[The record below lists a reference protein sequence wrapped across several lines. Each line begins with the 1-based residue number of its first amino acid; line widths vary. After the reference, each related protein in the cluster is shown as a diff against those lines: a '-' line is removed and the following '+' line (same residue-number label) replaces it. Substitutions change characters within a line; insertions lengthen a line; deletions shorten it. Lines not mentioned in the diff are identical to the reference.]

1 MPIRELPALDLLPL
15 EPHLPA
21 RLRAPAFALQS
32 LLFGA
37 AAAARARR
45 ADADL
50 HYTREWLVARWFDRM
65 GLPYVLEEHRS
76 HLERPSTRQ
85 SIAATHGLAASYRAA
100 GVPAEK
106 IVVAPDGVDVAA
118 FGAVAATPLE
128 ARQRFDLPTDGV
140 LVGYVGRFQ
149 TMNAEKGIVDLLDA
163 AAAAPEPCLGRARFA
178 FVGGPMALVPAYLDA
193 ARQRGLDTARLTFR
207 DRIAHAE
214 VPTLLRALD
223 VCVMPFPDTP
233 HYRHDMSPL
242 KMFEYMAAG
251 RAILATDLP
260 SVREVLV
267 DGESALLV
275 PPGDAPALARGMCR
289 LLADADL
296 RERLGVRAR
305 AEAARYSW
313 DARARRLLEGL
324 PSLPGGRR
332 VAPRPGGPVYR

>member
-1 MPIRELPALDLLPL
+1 
-15 EPHLPA
+15 
-21 RLRAPAFALQS
+21 
-32 LLFGA
+32 
-37 AAAARARR
+37 
-45 ADADL
+45 
-50 HYTREWLVARWFDRM
+50 
-65 GLPYVLEEHRS
+65 
-76 HLERPSTRQ
+76 
-85 SIAATHGLAASYRAA
+85 
-100 GVPAEK
+100 
-106 IVVAPDGVDVAA
+106 
-118 FGAVAATPLE
+118 
-128 ARQRFDLPTDGV
+128 
-140 LVGYVGRFQ
+140 
-149 TMNAEKGIVDLLDA
+149 
-163 AAAAPEPCLGRARFA
+163 
-178 FVGGPMALVPAYLDA
+178 VPAYLDA